1 MRQSASLRTGIALLG
16 QVGGGGRVLVGGGGR
31 VLVGGGGCMCRW
43 MGGWVRV
50 WGGGGGGIVLV
61 DGGGGERA
69 HVECQSSLGPDC
81 TCSE

>member
-43 MGGWVRV
+43 MGGWVRGHMLSV
-50 WGGGGGGIVLV
+50 K
-61 DGGGGERA
+61 A
-69 HVECQSSLGPDC
+69 A
-81 TCSE
+81 